1 VKTGVCDLDISVVLT
16 FMDDRGQT
24 EECVSSWTRGQTLP
38 RDRYEVIFVAS
49 GREPAVEAVAR
60 PLLHANDR
68 LVTHRG
74 SNELTLHDF
83 GARQARGK
91 WLLFTEAHCAAQPEC
106 LAELVGHLQAHE
118 GRYVGACIRTLSDR
132 SSNALAQLEDRWYRE
147 GFESWSSE
155 GDWRKVTIRGTALR
169 RDVYKK
175 SGGFRSEFGCFAE
188 CLLAAELDLGGYR
201 LGFAPT
207 AAVKHY
213 NSTSLREL
221 LAYVREF
228 REGEVAFQSLEGSE
242 RFAGYFGWESDWS
255 SASAADNRLAS
266 RCAARSLRRAIAGAR
281 RQGAAAMTRSM
292 LGFYLRAMLDV
303 ASLGRARLLRAAAL
317 YGLARARFAMPSM
330 GREDRYEHYYALWEA
345 AGNLARQRAL
355 SRQAR
360 HRARPCSVATVEQ
373 LDYCPG
379 EMQPS
384 SLVGFHGREHFE
396 GQSFRWSSPLALVR
410 VSVSAGD
417 YEVRLDT
424 KDIGGSQ
431 PPGFIDLYLNG
442 HRLPRADTSIAGC
455 RSFFATG
462 AMFRDG
468 VLQDLVLTSG
478 RLRSV
483 SRREQRILGV
493 PVFSIKF
500 IKRETCGDRSTP

>member
-1 VKTGVCDLDISVVLT
+1 VNTGVCDLDISVVLT

-24 EECVSSWTRGQTLP
+24 EECVSGWTRRQTLA

-68 LVTHRG
+68 LMTYPA
-74 SNELTLHDF
+74 SNELALHDF

-91 WLLFTEAHCAAQPEC
+91 WLLFTEAHCAAEPDC
-106 LAELVGHLQAHE
+106 LAELVAHLQAHE
-118 GRYVGACIRTLSDR
+118 GRYVGACIRTLSDC
-132 SSNALAQLEDRWYRE
+132 SSNSLAQLEDRWYRE
-147 GFESWSSE
+147 GFESWSSA

-169 RDVYKK
+169 RDIYKK

-188 CLLAAELDLGGYR
+188 CLLAAELDLGGYQ
-201 LGFAPT
+201 LGFAPA

-228 REGEVAFQSLEGSE
+228 REGEVAFQSLEDSE
-242 RFAGYFGWESDWS
+242 RFADYFGWEYNWS
-255 SASAADNRLAS
+255 NASADDKRTAS
-266 RCAARSLRRAIAGAR
+266 RCAARSLRRAVAGGR
-281 RQGAAAMTRSM
+281 RKGAAAMTRSM
-292 LGFYLRAMLDV
+292 LGFHLSAMLDA
-303 ASLGRARLLRAAAL
+303 ASLGRARVLRAAAR

-330 GREDRYEHYYALWEA
+330 SHEDRYQHYCTLWEA

-355 SRQAR
+355 SRQTR
-360 HRARPCSVATVEQ
+360 SRARPCSAAAAEQ
-373 LDYCPG
+373 LDYYPG
-379 EMQPS
+379 EMKRS
-384 SLVGFHGREHFE
+384 SLIGFHAREQFE
-396 GQSFRWSSPLALVR
+396 DQSFRWSSPLALVR
-410 VSVSAGD
+410 VSLSAGD

-424 KDIGGSQ
+424 KDVGGRQ

-442 HRLPRADTSIAGC
+442 HPLPRAGTASPGC
-455 RSFFATG
+455 TSFFATP
-462 AMFRDG
+462 AMFRSG

-478 RLRSV
+478 RLRGV

-500 IKRETCGDRSTP
+500 MKRGACRAEPTL